1 MPLHRDVLLAVQLCW
16 DHGQKWALSCPIA
29 QSGLSQASEVAAQ
42 RWSLTCTA
50 PVEYGEDCC
59 FPPVFLLASSSP
71 VKLSFDRNLWGDSV
85 TFCRKWWVTVRSR
98 WFANTWSCQFPAMDR
113 TDCTSW
119 GADLSPNLTAA
130 DPGLL
135 NVRSHGQP
143 LQTKQRRAGIC
154 ANLCRVFDTTV
165 RADLAIRIEPFMGA
179 FSKSPSFSISQSV
192 LFSVWLVQQ
201 QMWVIW

>member
-1 MPLHRDVLLAVQLCW
+1 MLGSWPKMSIELPHSSVWSVTGWWSSCSALKSDLYSSCWIWWRLL
-16 DHGQKWALSCPIA
+16 
-29 QSGLSQASEVAAQ
+29 
-42 RWSLTCTA
+42 
-50 PVEYGEDCC
+50 

-71 VKLSFDRNLWGDSV
+71 VKLSFYRNLWGDSV
-85 TFCRKWWVTVRSR
+85 TSCRKWWVTVRSR
-98 WFANTWSCQFPAMDR
+98 WFVNTWSCQFPAMDR

-143 LQTKQRRAGIC
+143 LQTKQRRARIC
-154 ANLCRVFDTTV
+154 ANLCQVFDTTV
-165 RADLAIRIEPFMGA
+165 HADLAIRIEPFMGA